1 MSFERSPPRYEVR
14 LLRSPFSR
22 PRFRCVSQLGGCQYQ
37 MNMTQGQETGTK
49 RLSRGLYQV
58 AVPGTSCVLNVEPVG
73 FVLFARILV
82 LPELPLAHYVV

>member
-1 MSFERSPPRYEVR
+1 
-14 LLRSPFSR
+14 
-22 PRFRCVSQLGGCQYQ
+22 

-49 RLSRGLYQV
+49 RLSRGPYQV